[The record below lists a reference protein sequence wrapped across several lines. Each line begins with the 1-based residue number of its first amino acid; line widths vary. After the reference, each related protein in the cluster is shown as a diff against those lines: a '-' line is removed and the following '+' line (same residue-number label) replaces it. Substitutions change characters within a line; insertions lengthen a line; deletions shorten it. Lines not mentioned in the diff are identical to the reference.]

1 MDRGIGMRSDDRNR
15 GRLLRRAGVVGVG
28 LILLFGAIS
37 GAGQLRERAEHAQV
51 QATLDG
57 LRGQI
62 RSVRAEL
69 DACLLDVEE
78 LEVEFR
84 IQERTTE
91 GLREEIENYEGLD
104 ERGVPASE
112 YQAYLEVFD
121 LYNESLPEW
130 ERRAEALQAKSLR
143 CRELAE
149 EHNRWT
155 DSLRAFV
162 VDAGLWDEEWEMP
175 QSRP

>member
-1 MDRGIGMRSDDRNR
+1 MHNR
-15 GRLLRRAGVVGVG
+15 GSSSVRGRWLRRAGVVGVG

-37 GAGQLRERAEHAQV
+37 GVGQLRERAEHAQV

-57 LRGQI
+57 LRVQI

-69 DACLLDVEE
+69 DTCLAGMEE

-91 GLREEIENYEGLD
+91 GLRYEIDSYEGLD

-121 LYNESLPEW
+121 RYNESLPEW
-130 ERRAEALQAKSLR
+130 ERRADALQAESLR

-155 DSLRAFV
+155 DSLRTFV
-162 VDAGLWDEEWEMP
+162 VDAGLWDDDWEMP
-175 QSRP
+175 QPRP